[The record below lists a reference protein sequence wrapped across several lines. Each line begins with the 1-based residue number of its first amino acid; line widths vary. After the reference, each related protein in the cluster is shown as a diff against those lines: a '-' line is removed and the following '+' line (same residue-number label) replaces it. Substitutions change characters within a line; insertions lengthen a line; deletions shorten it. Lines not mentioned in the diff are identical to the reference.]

1 MPPSGLQLVN
11 DDRQVRHCA
20 CRIRDSAC
28 LGCGQVIGY
37 HVTQPCNDCLQDQN
51 NGHFWMFYSSGV
63 LHFRR
68 IHKVGST
75 DTVMLWAD
83 VPSTAYDQC
92 LAEQLRAAIPT
103 LGPRRQQ
110 PQRLVITA
118 STLTSSEQGGGHSA
132 HSSSHGGA
140 GAGASE
146 GAGVGRSGGTATTV
160 ADERPPT
167 AWIDMEDWLKSPIGD
182 IVCR

>member
-28 LGCGQVIGY
+28 LG
-37 HVTQPCNDCLQDQN
+37 
-51 NGHFWMFYSSGV
+51 W
-63 LHFRR
+63 R

-140 GAGASE
+140 GVGASE